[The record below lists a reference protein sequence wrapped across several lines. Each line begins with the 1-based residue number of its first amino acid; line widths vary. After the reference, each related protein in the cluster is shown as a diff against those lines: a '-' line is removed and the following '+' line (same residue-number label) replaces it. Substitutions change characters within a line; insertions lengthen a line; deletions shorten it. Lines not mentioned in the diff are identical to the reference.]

1 MRRLL
6 DFIWQEWKHLQL
18 QIEILNEDLGKI
30 ANSDAA
36 CVRSQQIPGVG
47 RWWRQPWS
55 RLSATGKTFDL
66 LPVFRTS
73 PSMISDEG
81 KGKGYVEEQ
90 AHGSADDR
98 GAEATRG
105 GS

>member
-1 MRRLL
+1 MVKPPLRTKSIGFKVSEEEYAQLESAAQADGRTLG
-6 DFIWQEWKHLQL
+6 EWCREA
-18 QIEILNEDLGKI
+18 I
-30 ANSDAA
+30 
-36 CVRSQQIPGVG
+36 
-47 RWWRQPWS
+47 
-55 RLSATGKTFDL
+55 DL